1 MRIAL
6 DLTDN
11 FSVELGETRE
21 ELIYKLDENKIDY
34 TIPFDKT
41 LDELDKSNRAVKETI
56 ISIKEFGLEVSIH
69 NDIVVYIKERVG
81 KNTAIYKISDKKQC
95 SASDIV
101 KVREIIADKFN
112 VNSSNISI
120 EKLNMKNLDT
130 IIVIRDN
137 NKNIRVH
144 LRMAIDRSV
153 YISTVRYV

>member
-56 ISIKEFGLEVSIH
+56 ISIKEFGIEISIH
-69 NDIVVYIKERVG
+69 NDIVVYIKERTG
-81 KNTAIYKISDKKQC
+81 KNTTIYKISDNKQC

-101 KVREIIADKFN
+101 KVIGIIADKFK
-112 VNSSNISI
+112 VMLEHTGACVLFKPTLERALTTYIIYLI
-120 EKLNMKNLDT
+120 EQ
-130 IIVIRDN
+130 II
-137 NKNIRVH
+137 
-144 LRMAIDRSV
+144 
-153 YISTVRYV
+153 

>member
-6 DLTDN
+6 DLTDT

-56 ISIKEFGLEVSIH
+56 ISIKEFGLEISIH
-69 NDIVVYIKERVG
+69 NDIVVYIKERTG

-95 SASDIV
+95 SASDII
-101 KVREIIADKFN
+101 KVREIIAAKFN

-130 IIVIRDN
+130 VIVIRDN

-144 LRMAIDRSV
+144 LRMGIDRSV
-153 YISTVRYV
+153 YISTIRYV

>member
-21 ELIYKLDENKIDY
+21 ELIYKLDENKIAY

-56 ISIKEFGLEVSIH
+56 ISIKEFGLEISIH
-69 NDIVVYIKERVG
+69 NDIVVYIKERTG
-81 KNTAIYKISDKKQC
+81 NNTTIYKISDNKQC

-101 KVREIIADKFN
+101 KVMGIIADKFN
-112 VNSSNISI
+112 VSSSNISI

-130 IIVIRDN
+130 IIVIRDD